1 MYACVGCM
9 YVYIRMYGRALHMII
24 IKWENS
30 LPWGRSDPCFC
41 APSRTGLS
49 RKELDTS
56 LLPSV
61 IRVCTVCTVCMYVC
75 TYK

>member
-1 MYACVGCM
+1 MFMHVCMLVWDVCM
-9 YVYIRMYGRALHMII
+9 YIYVRMYVCTYVWHMII

-61 IRVCTVCTVCMYVC
+61 IRV
-75 TYK
+75 